1 MENTELIF
9 NAVQFAKQNA
19 TESGISV
26 EEVARNA
33 GFSIDYF
40 NRIFLSHTG
49 FTVTA
54 YIHYIRLK
62 QAAFLLRTT
71 DKSVLDIALQI
82 GYDSHEGFTKAF
94 KKKYGFT
101 PSEYRSANKS
111 RMMCMG
117 EITDQTVASRFVH
130 NNPDFKIVDPDEV
143 IDFLLEKDAKRY
155 GYFCT
160 TIKYCGLT
168 IVAPDGKYEN
178 GFIGVGDDFNG
189 NCYLEIQTDDFKL
202 LSDWINRFPQRK
214 AFYSDKNAKDVKEI
228 LAAFAI
234 SESLKVTPQ
243 ALYFGAPFECSLP
256 DNITIRLLTP
266 KDKKAIAKWANGRKD
281 GYVKHLLN
289 EQDYLDENN
298 LEYGVF
304 EKDNLIAVAGC
315 GIDEVHGMRL
325 NNCCA
330 IRFADGKENDKL
342 YKTIFQHVTNDIL
355 KKGAL
360 PFDDMQHGEYAK
372 AHGNFT
378 SVDAGYRIVNYRYDI
393 IREQH

>member
-9 NAVQFAKQNA
+9 NAVNFAKRNA
-19 TESGISV
+19 TENGISV
-26 EEVARNA
+26 EEVAKNA

-54 YIHYIRLK
+54 YINYIRLK
-62 QAAFLLRTT
+62 QAAYLLRTT
-71 DKSVLDIALQI
+71 DKSVLDIALEI

-94 KKKYGFT
+94 KKKYGVT
-101 PSEYRSANKS
+101 PSEYRADNKS

-117 EITDQTVASRFVH
+117 EVTDKTVASCFLH
-130 NNPDFKIVDPDEV
+130 NNPDFKIVDSSEV
-143 IDFLLEKDAKRY
+143 IDFLLEKDAKQY

-168 IVAPDGKYEN
+168 IAAPNGDYTN
-178 GFIGVGDDFNG
+178 GFIGIGDDLSG
-189 NCYLEIQTDDFKL
+189 SCYFEILTDDFKL
-202 LSDWINRFPQRK
+202 LADWIERFPHK
-214 AFYSDKNAKDVKEI
+214 KTFYSDKNEAEVKEI
-228 LAAFAI
+228 LASYGI
-234 SESLKVTPQ
+234 TEQQKVTPQ
-243 ALYFGAPFECSLP
+243 SLYFGAPFGCALP
-256 DNITIRLLTP
+256 ENITIRLLTP
-266 KDKKAIAKWANGRKD
+266 KDKKAIKKWANGRND
-281 GYVKHLLN
+281 GYIKHLLN

-304 EKDNLIAVAGC
+304 EKDNLIAIAGC

-342 YKTIFQHVTNDIL
+342 YKTIFKFVTNDIL
-355 KKGAL
+355 SKGAL
-360 PFDDMQHGEYAK
+360 PFDDLQHGEYAK
-372 AHGNFT
+372 THGNFT
-378 SVDAGYRIVNYRYDI
+378 SADLGYTVVNRRFDIV
-393 IREQH
+393 

>member
-9 NAVQFAKQNA
+9 NAINYAKQNA
-19 TESGISV
+19 TENGISV
-26 EEVARNA
+26 EEVAKNA

-54 YIHYIRLK
+54 YINYIRLK
-62 QAAFLLRTT
+62 QAAYLLRTT
-71 DKSVLDIALQI
+71 EKSVLDIALEI

-94 KKKYGFT
+94 KKKYGVT
-101 PSEYRSANKS
+101 PSEYRTDNKS
-111 RMMCMG
+111 RIMYMG
-117 EITDQTVASRFVH
+117 EITDKTVASRFVH
-130 NNPDFKIVDPDEV
+130 NNPGFKLVDSSEV

-168 IVAPDGKYEN
+168 IVAPDGNYEN
-178 GFIGVGDDFNG
+178 GFIGIGDDFNG
-189 NCYLEIQTDDFKL
+189 GCYLEMMTDDFKL
-202 LSDWINRFPQRK
+202 LADWIERFSQK
-214 AFYSDKNAKDVKEI
+214 KTFYSDKSEAEIKEI
-228 LAAFAI
+228 LSSYGI
-234 SESLKVTPQ
+234 SENVKVTPQ
-243 ALYFGAPFECSLP
+243 ALYFGEPFECSLP
-256 DNITIRLLTP
+256 ENIAIRLLTP
-266 KDKKAIAKWANGRKD
+266 KDKKAIKKWANGKKD
-281 GYVKHLLN
+281 GYIKHLLN

-330 IRFADGKENDKL
+330 IRFAEGKENDKL
-342 YKTIFQHVTNDIL
+342 YKTIFKFVTNDIL
-355 KKGAL
+355 TKGAL
-360 PFDDMQHGEYAK
+360 PFDDLQHGEYAET
-372 AHGNFT
+372 HGNF
-378 SVDAGYRIVNYRYDI
+378 SSADLGYTVVNRRFDI
-393 IREQH
+393 L

>member
-19 TESGISV
+19 TESDISV
-26 EEVARNA
+26 EDVAKNA

-71 DKSVLDIALQI
+71 DNSVLDIALEI

-94 KKKYGFT
+94 KKKYGIT
-101 PSEYRSANKS
+101 PSEYRSVNKS
-111 RMMCMG
+111 RMMCLG
-117 EITDQTVASRFVH
+117 EITDKTVASRFVH
-130 NNPDFKIVDPDEV
+130 SNPDFKIVDSDEV
-143 IDFLLEKDAKRY
+143 IDFLLGKDAKRY

-189 NCYLEIQTDDFKL
+189 NCHLEMQTDDFKML
-202 LSDWINRFPQRK
+202 ADWINRFPQKK
-214 AFYSDKNAKDVKEI
+214 AFYSDKNKEEVKEI
-228 LAAFAI
+228 LAAFGI
-234 SESLKVTPQ
+234 SEPLKVTPQ
-243 ALYFGAPFECSLP
+243 SLYFGAPFECSIP
-256 DNITIRLLTP
+256 ENITIRLLTP
-266 KDKKAIAKWANGRKD
+266 KDKKAITKWANGRKD
-281 GYVKHLLN
+281 GYVRHLLN

-304 EKDNLIAVAGC
+304 EKDNLIAIAGC
-315 GIDEVHGMRL
+315 GIDEVHGMKL

-342 YKTIFQHVTNDIL
+342 YKTIFKSVTNDIL

-360 PFDDMQHGEYAK
+360 PFDDIQHGEYAK

-378 SVDAGYRIVNYRYDI
+378 SVDVGYRIVNYRYDI
-393 IREQH
+393 IHKQ